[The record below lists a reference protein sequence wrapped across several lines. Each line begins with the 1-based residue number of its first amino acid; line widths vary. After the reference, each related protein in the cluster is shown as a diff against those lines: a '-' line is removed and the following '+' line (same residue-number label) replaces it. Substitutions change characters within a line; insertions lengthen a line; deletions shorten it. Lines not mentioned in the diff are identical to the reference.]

1 MATMIRSIF
10 IILLLGFSLLLAA
23 QPHSQRVALRAMQIW
38 PDSFLLEQDKTAK
51 WRYDQGVVLK
61 GVEQVWLAT
70 GSGKW
75 FDYIRTSMDF
85 YVNDKGAI
93 RGYKPEEY
101 NIDHINNG
109 KLLLTLYRVTGRDK
123 YKKAADQ
130 LREQLRTHPRT
141 SAGGFW
147 HKNIYPHQMW
157 LDGLYMAQPF
167 YAEYAQLFH
176 DDSAFNDIAQQFVLM
191 ERYARDPKTGL
202 LYHGWDESRE
212 QRWANKTTGRSP
224 HVWARSLGWFG
235 MALVDVLDYF
245 PAQHPRRNELL
256 GILQR
261 FAAAVRKV
269 QDPATGLWYDIPNL
283 PQRTGNY
290 TEASA
295 SCMLAYTFAKASR
308 LGYLPA
314 VYGGY
319 AAQAYK
325 GIQQAFIEDVSNGAS
340 NLKGT
345 VAVSGLGG
353 KPYRDGSFEYYM
365 SEPVVV
371 NDPKGMGA
379 FILCAAEIEMQ
390 TQLAAGKGKNIF
402 LDTYFNNEWKKDAT
416 GRMVRWHY
424 TWDDRSYGGF
434 HFLGH
439 LFESSGARLHS
450 LPVAPTAANLANAS
464 VYMIVDPDTEKE
476 TAEPNYM
483 QPAHVQAISQ
493 WVRNGGVLVM
503 LTNDAGNCE
512 LERFNQLSI
521 AFGMRFNIDQVN
533 MMKQD
538 RFEEGAVLVPEGH
551 TIFPN
556 ATKLFI
562 KELSSIDLSPPAIPV
577 IQQGGKTI
585 MAVSRLG
592 KGWVFALGDPWLY
605 NEYVDGRKLPA
616 EYENYTAAQDL
627 VKWMLERAPV
637 RGGKRK

>member
-1 MATMIRSIF
+1 MRSCL
-10 IILLLGFSLLLAA
+10 IILSFGFSLLAAA
-23 QPHSQRVALRAMQIW
+23 QPHSQRLALRAMQIW

-70 GSGKW
+70 GEGKW
-75 FDYIRTSMDF
+75 FEYIRRSMDF
-85 YVNDKGAI
+85 YVSDNGAVK
-93 RGYKPEEY
+93 GYKPDEY

-123 YKKAADQ
+123 YKKAADALRRQ
-130 LREQLRTHPRT
+130 LITHPRT

-176 DDSAFNDIAQQFVLM
+176 EDSAFNDIARQFVLI
-191 ERYARDPKTGL
+191 EQYARDPKTGL

-212 QRWANKTTGRSP
+212 QRWADKTTGRSP

-245 PAQHPRRNELL
+245 PAQHPRRAELL
-256 GILQR
+256 RILRR
-261 FAAAVRKV
+261 FVVAVRKV
-269 QDPATGLWYDIPNL
+269 QDPATGLWYDIPDL
-283 PQRTGNY
+283 PQRKGNY
-290 TEASA
+290 PEASA

-308 LGYLPA
+308 LGYIPA
-314 VYGGY
+314 DY
-319 AAQAYK
+319 AADAALAYR
-325 GIQQAFIEDVSNGAS
+325 GILQTFVEEAPGGAI

-379 FILCAAEIEMQ
+379 FILCAAEMEMQ
-390 TQLAAGKGKNIF
+390 AQLTTGIGKTIL
-402 LDTYFNNEWKKDAT
+402 LDTYFNNEWKNDAT
-416 GRMVRWHY
+416 GRQVRWHY
-424 TWDDRSYGGF
+424 TWDDRSNGGF

-439 LFESSGARLHS
+439 LFQRNGARLQS
-450 LPVAPTAANLANAS
+450 LSAAPTAASLAHAG
-464 VYMIVDPDTEKE
+464 VYILVDPDTEKE
-476 TAEPNYM
+476 TANPNYM
-483 QPAHVQAISQ
+483 EQAHVQAISR

-503 LTNDAGNCE
+503 MTNDAGNCE
-512 LERFNQLSI
+512 LERFNLLSS
-521 AFGMRFNIDQVN
+521 AFGIRFNTDQVN
-533 MMKQD
+533 MVKQD
-538 RFEEGAVLVPEGH
+538 RFEEGAVLVPHGH
-551 TIFPN
+551 TIFPT
-556 ATKLFI
+556 ASRLFI
-562 KELSSIDLSPPAIPV
+562 KELSSIEATAPAIPV

-592 KGWVFALGDPWLY
+592 RGWVFAVGDPWLY

-616 EYENYTAAQDL
+616 EYDNYPAARDL
-627 VKWMLERAPV
+627 VRWLLERAPV

>member
-1 MATMIRSIF
+1 MIRSCIT
-10 IILLLGFSLLLAA
+10 ILFLGFWLLSVA
-23 QPHSQRVALRAMQIW
+23 QPHSQRLALRAMQIW
-38 PDSFLLEQDKTAK
+38 PDSFLLEQDKVAK

-75 FDYIRTSMDF
+75 FDYIRKSMDF

-109 KLLLTLYRVTGRDK
+109 KLLLTLYRVTGKDK

-130 LREQLRTHPRT
+130 LREQLRKHPRT
-141 SAGGFW
+141 LEGGFW

-167 YAEYAQLFH
+167 FAEYAQLFH
-176 DDSAFNDIAQQFVLM
+176 EDSAFNDIARQFILM
-191 ERYARDPKTGL
+191 ERYARDPQTGL

-224 HVWARSLGWFG
+224 HVWARSLGWYG

-245 PAQHPRRNELL
+245 PAQHPRRADLL
-256 GILQR
+256 RILQR
-261 FAAAVRKV
+261 FVAAVRKV
-269 QDPATGLWYDIPNL
+269 QDPATGLWYDIPDL
-283 PQRTGNY
+283 PKRAGNY
-290 TEASA
+290 PEASA

-308 LGYLPA
+308 LGYVAPD
-314 VYGGY
+314 Y
-319 AAQAYK
+319 AAAAALAYN
-325 GIQQAFIEDVSNGAS
+325 GILQTFVEDAAAGAI

-379 FILCAAEIEMQ
+379 FILCAAEMEMQ
-390 TQLAAGKGKNIF
+390 PRLAAGKGKTIM
-402 LDTYFNNEWKKDAT
+402 LDNFFNNEWKKDAT
-416 GRMVRWHY
+416 GRQVRWHY
-424 TWDDRSYGGF
+424 TWDDRSNGGF
-434 HFLGH
+434 HVLGY
-439 LFESSGARLHS
+439 LFQSRGARLQTLS
-450 LPVAPTAANLANAS
+450 AAPAAASLANAG
-464 VYMIVDPDTEKE
+464 VYILVDPDNEKE
-476 TAEPNYM
+476 TANPNYM
-483 QPAHVQAISQ
+483 EPAHVQAITR

-512 LERFNQLSI
+512 LERFNQLSS
-521 AFGMRFNIDQVN
+521 AFGIRFNMDQVN
-533 MMKQD
+533 MVKQD
-538 RFEEGAVLVPEGH
+538 RFEEGAVLVPEKH

-556 ATKLFI
+556 ANRLFI
-562 KELSSIDLSPPAIPV
+562 KELSSIQVTAPAIPV

-585 MAVSRLG
+585 MAVSKLG

-605 NEYVDGRKLPA
+605 NEYIDGRKLPA
-616 EYENYTAAQDL
+616 EYDNYKAGSDL
-627 VKWMLERAPV
+627 VAWLLERAPLR
-637 RGGKRK
+637 RGKHK